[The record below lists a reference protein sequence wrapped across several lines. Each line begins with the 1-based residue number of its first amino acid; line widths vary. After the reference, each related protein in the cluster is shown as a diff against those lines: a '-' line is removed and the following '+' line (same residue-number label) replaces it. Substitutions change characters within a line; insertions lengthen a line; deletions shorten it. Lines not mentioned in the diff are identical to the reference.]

1 MSIIHP
7 HQEQSGFNYR
17 HALTSDRQICS
28 VLYCCQPP
36 TNERGCWR
44 LFCAS
49 ILVPFAAETLLP
61 HPHSQN
67 FSWFCCHFRRDSP
80 FSLSVPVSLSLP
92 LCKFRRSSSSRA
104 LFHIPSIFVA
114 FPGRFCVVSEL
125 NFPHSPSTT
134 TPAQN

>member
-17 HALTSDRQICS
+17 HALTSDRQFCS
-28 VLYCCQPP
+28 VLYCCQP
-36 TNERGCWR
+36 TNEDAGDCSARQFSSLLLLKLSSLTPIPRTFRG
-44 LFCAS
+44 FVATFD
-49 ILVPFAAETLLP
+49 VTP
-61 HPHSQN
+61 HFP
-67 FSWFCCHFRRDSP
+67 
-80 FSLSVPVSLSLP
+80 SLCLSLSLP

-125 NFPHSPSTT
+125 NFPHSPITT
-134 TPAQN
+134 TPVQN